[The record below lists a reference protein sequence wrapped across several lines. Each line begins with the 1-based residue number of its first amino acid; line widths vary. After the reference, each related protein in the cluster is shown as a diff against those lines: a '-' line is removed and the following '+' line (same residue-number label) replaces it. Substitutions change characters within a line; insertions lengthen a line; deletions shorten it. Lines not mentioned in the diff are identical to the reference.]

1 MTDRRPRCSGF
12 GSRTGAGG
20 TCRVDSHF
28 ASRTR
33 LSWLRSCFCFPPS
46 PANQTSAS
54 AQAPGRSFCHCLPA
68 GATIPRVSGAAETAG
83 VGSGHPCCLAFEH
96 EAAVPLD
103 RKDYLSFSSPGQSQQ
118 EPHGLCCRN
127 LERGKLWHEPV
138 ATLRQGVAGA
148 LPTPRS
154 PGASLVSRPF

>member
-1 MTDRRPRCSGF
+1 MFRLWVQNRGRGNVQGRRSLCLPHAPLLAAF
-12 GSRTGAGG
+12 LLL
-20 TCRVDSHF
+20 
-28 ASRTR
+28 
-33 LSWLRSCFCFPPS
+33 LSPDPCKPD

-54 AQAPGRSFCHCLPA
+54 AQAPGRSFCHCLPT